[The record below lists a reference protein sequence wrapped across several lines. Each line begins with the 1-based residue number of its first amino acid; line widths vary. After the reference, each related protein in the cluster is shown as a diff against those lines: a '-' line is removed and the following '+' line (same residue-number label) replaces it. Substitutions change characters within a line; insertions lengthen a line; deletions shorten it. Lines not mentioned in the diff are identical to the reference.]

1 MIVLIG
7 GLVFAAS
14 VTLLT
19 HYANNGNGW
28 KSLWQ
33 ATHGDLASPLYPDD
47 FWIPVALAALALIF
61 TAISAGTHKRL
72 IMIGTAVASA
82 GLLGYT
88 LHIPS
93 TGASP
98 GFQPY
103 GSSYWLSLA
112 AAITMLIGTA
122 VALAAR
128 SRPPNRRGSSR
139 SIQQHSVR

>member
-1 MIVLIG
+1 MIVLAG
-7 GLVFAAS
+7 GLVFIAS

-19 HYANNGNGW
+19 HYATYGTGW

-33 ATHGDLASPLYPDD
+33 STYGDQASPLYPKD
-47 FWIPVALAALALIF
+47 FWIPVALVALALIF

-72 IMIGTAVASA
+72 IMIGTAAASV

-88 LHIPS
+88 LYIPS
-93 TGASP
+93 AGASP

-112 AAITMLIGTA
+112 ATLTMVIGAA
-122 VALAAR
+122 VAVAAR
-128 SRPPNRRGSSR
+128 SRTPDPRASSGKT
-139 SIQQHSVR
+139 QQDTVR

>member
-1 MIVLIG
+1 MLVG

-19 HYANNGNGW
+19 SYANNGTGW

-33 ATHGDLASPLYPDD
+33 ATHGDLASPLYPED
-47 FWIPVALAALALIF
+47 FWIPVALVALALIF
-61 TAISAGTHKRL
+61 TAIGAITRTRL
-72 IMIGTAVASA
+72 IMIGTAVASV

-88 LHIPS
+88 LYIPS

-112 AAITMLIGTA
+112 AAITMVIGAA
-122 VALAAR
+122 VAVTAR
-128 SRPPNRRGSSR
+128 PTAPDPRGSSR
-139 SIQQHSVR
+139 SILPPS

>member
-1 MIVLIG
+1 LIVLAG
-7 GLVFAAS
+7 GLVFTAS

-19 HYANNGNGW
+19 HYANNGTGW

-33 ATHGDLASPLYPDD
+33 STHGDPASPLYPQD
-47 FWIPVALAALALIF
+47 FWIPVALAALALTF
-61 TAISAGTHKRL
+61 TAIGASTRTRL
-72 IMIGTAVASA
+72 IMVGTAVASV

-88 LHIPS
+88 LYVPS

-112 AAITMLIGTA
+112 AAITMVTGAA
-122 VALAAR
+122 VAVAAR
-128 SRPPNRRGSSR
+128 SRPSDPRGSSR
-139 SIQQHSVR
+139 STRQDPVR

>member
-1 MIVLIG
+1 VLAG
-7 GLVFAAS
+7 GLTFTAS

-19 HYANNGNGW
+19 HYANNGTGW

-33 ATHGDLASPLYPDD
+33 ATHGDPASPLYPQD
-47 FWIPVALAALALIF
+47 FWIPVALVALALIF
-61 TAISAGTHKRL
+61 TAIGASTRKRL
-72 IMIGTAVASA
+72 IMIGTAVASV

-112 AAITMLIGTA
+112 AAITMLTGAA
-122 VALAAR
+122 VAVAAR
-128 SRPPNRRGSSR
+128 SRAPDPGGSSR
-139 SIQQHSVR
+139 GIRQDPVR

>member
-1 MIVLIG
+1 LIVLAG
-7 GLVFAAS
+7 ALGFTAS

-19 HYANNGNGW
+19 HYANYGTGW

-33 ATHGDLASPLYPDD
+33 STHSDQASPLYPAD
-47 FWIPVALAALALIF
+47 FWIPAALAALALIF
-61 TAISAGTHKRL
+61 TAIGASTHKRL
-72 IMIGTAVASA
+72 IMIGTAVAA
-82 GLLGYT
+82 VGLLGYT

-112 AAITMLIGTA
+112 AAITMVIGAA
-122 VALAAR
+122 VAIAAR
-128 SRPPNRRGSSR
+128 SRTPDPGGSSR
-139 SIQQHSVR
+139 SIQQHPGR

>member
-1 MIVLIG
+1 VLAG
-7 GLVFAAS
+7 GLVFTAS

-19 HYANNGNGW
+19 HYANNGTGW

-33 ATHGDLASPLYPDD
+33 ATHGDPASPLYPAD

-61 TAISAGTHKRL
+61 TAISASTRKRL
-72 IMIGTAVASA
+72 IMIGAAVASV

-112 AAITMLIGTA
+112 AAITMVTGAA
-122 VALAAR
+122 VAVAAR
-128 SRPPNRRGSSR
+128 SRAPDPRDSSHGIR
-139 SIQQHSVR
+139 QDPVR